1 MSKLLFSLRL
11 NLQSHKIYWRALRP
25 ILYFFYR
32 LILLTYGASI
42 PLNSRIKTMP
52 IFPHSLYGIFISG
65 DAVIDDNVTIFQQ
78 VTIGSIVSSGSK
90 KIGAP
95 TIGQG
100 TIIGAGAKVIGN
112 IKVGENVR
120 IGANCVVVDDVPNG
134 ATVVMNK
141 PRILLKK

>member
-11 NLQSHKIYWRALRP
+11 KLQSPQLYWRLLKP

-42 PLNSRIKTMP
+42 PLNSRIKNRP

-90 KIGAP
+90 NIGAP
-95 TIGQG
+95 TIGRG

-112 IKVGENVR
+112 IKIGENVR
-120 IGANCVVVDDVPNG
+120 IGANCVVVEDVPDH
-134 ATVVMNK
+134 ATVVMHK
-141 PRILLKK
+141 PKILLQK